1 MKQREKAAAYVSAL
15 KNRTGHYP
23 PRNSRAKQKSSFRMI
38 YGYPTMHDARSDKRS
53 GCRHRPI
60 FLPLRGH
67 RAQTE
72 WAGSCTSV
80 RWKVLRRCGRRRES
94 YVSPTHG
101 EIRRENLGH
110 SHLRKVVSAPLG
122 PSLDAY
128 RCMQT
133 VRTQTSD
140 LRLAHVRRSQ
150 TGEMGICALGE
161 SRVGFSLG
169 SPPWILT
176 VVRRRSRPRK

>member
-1 MKQREKAAAYVSAL
+1 MPL

-23 PRNSRAKQKSSFRMI
+23 PRNSRAERFQCMQNDFCLSHKER
-38 YGYPTMHDARSDKRS
+38 R
-53 GCRHRPI
+53 
-60 FLPLRGH
+60 PLRQALRLTPPADFSPAP
-67 RAQTE
+67 RAPG
-72 WAGSCTSV
+72 ADGMGG

-161 SRVGFSLG
+161 SRVGFLLG